1 MIIRS
6 IKFTLRLCLVPA
18 TDTLR
23 ISRMT
28 SVLNLGGLNYQ
39 NGNPVRLGIEANRN
53 DITELRKVIDAL
65 TADVTSLKT
74 RLTTAE
80 KDVATARSDAA
91 EAKGTVVAAVTATA
105 AATKSSHA

>member
-1 MIIRS
+1 MCS
-6 IKFTLRLCLVPA
+6 VPA
-18 TDTLR
+18 TDTLGT
-23 ISRMT
+23 SRMT

-74 RLTTAE
+74 RLATAE
-80 KDVATARSDAA
+80 KDVAAARSDAA
-91 EAKGTVVAAVTATA
+91 EAKGTVVAAVSA
-105 AATKSSHA
+105 ASTKSSHA